1 METKLQQINSK
12 QRKGRESTEGFE
24 EMELEVKQKL
34 QEKKKDKIR
43 ENIHLSVMSLSVRNK
58 TCLALHLQI

>member
-12 QRKGRESTEGFE
+12 QSKGRESTEGFE

-34 QEKKKDKIR
+34 QEKKDKIK
-43 ENIHLSVMSLSVRNK
+43 ENIHLSVMSLNVRNK